1 MIVRCFGRALV
12 LCLAASFAAAEEASS
27 PPPFKDFTFKRVKP
41 PAPGTTRRITVQIAP
56 PVTAPPTTAPNGTQ
70 PGPSVAAAAPA
81 VPVQDAYPWFWEK
94 MSPRA
99 QDAAAGRIFDAL
111 DAITAA
117 REAPT
122 PRLQALQSIA
132 AAHRSDL
139 LLSTVGTRVSPAL
152 VLAVISVESS
162 GKPDAVSRAG
172 AQGLMQLM
180 PETAERFG
188 VTNAMDPSENI
199 AGGVALLDHLME
211 RYGEDPLLVLAAYN
225 AGEGAVRDHG
235 GVPPYPETR
244 NYIPK
249 VLAAYIVARGL
260 CVTPPLTLADGCV
273 FAEAG
278 G

>member
-1 MIVRCFGRALV
+1 MIARFLGVALAA
-12 LCLAASFAAAEEASS
+12 CLAAPVVVAEEVSS

-41 PAPGTTRRITVQIAP
+41 PAAGTNRRITVQIAP
-56 PVTAPPTTAPNGTQ
+56 AGAAPAPL
-70 PGPSVAAAAPA
+70 AAAAAVAPA
-81 VPVQDAYPWFWEK
+81 PRASDAYPWFWEK
-94 MSPRA
+94 LSPRA
-99 QDAAAGRIFDAL
+99 EEAGAGRLFDAL
-111 DAITAA
+111 DAIAA
-117 REAPT
+117 SGAAPT

-132 AAHRSDL
+132 KAHRSDL

-162 GKPDAVSRAG
+162 GNPEAVSRAG

-180 PETAERFG
+180 PETAARFG
-188 VTNAMDPSENI
+188 VGDAMDPSQNI

-249 VLAAYIVARGL
+249 VLAAFTVARGL
-260 CVTPPLTLADGCV
+260 CLTPPLTMTDGCV